1 MEKKILL
8 IGNPVAGRGMAHRV
22 IAEVVHELQQRG
34 CTVEAFLTRAAGDA
48 NHRAR
53 RVTPDVSTVVVAG
66 GDGTFNEVL
75 NGLPDPSA
83 IPVSMFPLGT
93 ANILAHELSLPK
105 KPKAAAEA
113 VDQGRVRW
121 LDMGLAKDRRF
132 LMLVSAGLDAMVSKE
147 ISQRRGTRLG
157 YLGYLLPVLRVLA
170 RYRSPDL
177 RVTVDGREGGRGAFV
192 LVSNTRNYGGIFTF
206 ADRARCDSGH
216 LDVCIFP
223 KGDFLALLR
232 YYFAAFRGRLSME
245 TDVTYLEGRSIR
257 IESGRPIAV
266 QVDGDPFGTT
276 PIGIDIMPSSVP
288 IIVPHNGHSNTR

>member
-1 MEKKILL
+1 MKKKILL
-8 IGNPVAGRGMAHRV
+8 IGNPVAGRGMAHRL
-22 IAEVVHELQQRG
+22 IAEVVQELQQRG
-34 CTVEAFLTRAAGDA
+34 CKVETFLTRSAGDA

-53 RVTPDVSTVVVAG
+53 SVEPDVSAVVVAG
-66 GDGTFNEVL
+66 GDGTLNEVL

-83 IPVSMFPLGT
+83 IPLSIFPLGT

-113 VDQGRVRW
+113 VDQGRIRW

-147 ISQRRGTRLG
+147 VSQRRGTRLG
-157 YLGYLLPVLRVLA
+157 YLGYLLPVLMVLT

-177 RVTVDGREGGRGAFV
+177 RVTVDEREGGRGAFV
-192 LVSNTRNYGGIFTF
+192 LVSNTKNYGGIFTF
-206 ADRARCDSGH
+206 ADRACCDSGH

-223 KGDFLALLR
+223 KGDFVALLR
-232 YYFAAFRGRLSME
+232 YYFAAFRGTLSME
-245 TDVTYLEGRSIR
+245 ADVTYLQGQCIR
-257 IESGRPIAV
+257 IESRRPVAV

-276 PIGIDIMPSSVP
+276 PIVIDIMPSSVP
-288 IIVPHNGHSNTR
+288 IIVPHNGSSDAR